1 LSLDV
6 SNLPGGFVKKVVF
19 VAALALVGTLLA
31 GPVSA
36 QPNPPSSDSISEW
49 NQLAL
54 AAVRQQ
60 RASDADAARLY
71 AMLNVAMYDAVNGIH
86 NGNPHSARAHALVT
100 ESGPSDADPQA
111 AAVSAAHTVLAA
123 LDPARASGYDDAF
136 AADLAGIGS
145 GHHRDVGA
153 AWGQHVGQLVLA
165 ARADDGSTP
174 VESQPA
180 GTGPGKFPSAW
191 SGVQYRNVRP
201 FAVAD
206 ATRFVLG
213 PPPAL
218 DSLDYAAAF
227 AEVALLGN
235 AAIPAPDK
243 LATFQY
249 WSLPAGS
256 DQPPGEWVKIALTV
270 SASRG
275 LGLDDAARLMALLTM
290 TLSDTTVA
298 TVGTKFASDHWRPA
312 QAIPQADLDG
322 NPLTVAD
329 PTWKPRGGNAGSPE
343 WVSGHS
349 SYSGAAATVLAG
361 FFCTDAIP
369 FDLVTDSAPGGQSR
383 SYPSFSAAAAEAG
396 RSRVFG
402 GLHFEFSNQAGLKL
416 GRDVAGEVLANKLLL
431 TSGDT
436 HVGACPR

>member
-1 LSLDV
+1 V
-6 SNLPGGFVKKVVF
+6 
-19 VAALALVGTLLA
+19 
-31 GPVSA
+31 
-36 QPNPPSSDSISEW
+36 SEW

-54 AAVRQQ
+54 NAVRLK

-71 AMLNVAMYDAVNGIH
+71 AILNVAIYDSVNGLQ
-86 NGNPHSARAHALVT
+86 NGNPHQTRTPALVT
-100 ESGPSDADPQA
+100 ESGPPDADPQA
-111 AAVSAAHTVLAA
+111 AAVSAAHTVLVA
-123 LDPARASGYDDAF
+123 LDADRTALYNDTF
-136 AADLAGIGS
+136 AADLAGLRPGR
-145 GHHRDVGA
+145 HRDAGVG
-153 AWGQHVGQLVLA
+153 WGDHVGQLALA

-174 VESQPA
+174 VETQPA
-180 GTGPGKFPSAW
+180 GTGPGVFPSAW

-206 ATRFVLG
+206 PTRYVLG

-243 LATFQY
+243 SATFQY

-256 DQPPGEWVKIALTV
+256 DQPPGEWVKVALTA
-270 SASRG
+270 SKARALSLADASR
-275 LGLDDAARLMALLTM
+275 LLALLTM
-290 TLSDTTVA
+290 AEADTTVA
-298 TVGTKFASDHWRPA
+298 TVGTKFAHQHWRPA
-312 QAIPQADLDG
+312 QAIPQADVDG

-329 PTWKPRGGNAGSPE
+329 PTWRPRGGNAGSPE
-343 WVSGHS
+343 WISGHS

-361 FFCTDAIP
+361 FFCADAIP
-369 FDLVTDSAPGGQSR
+369 FDLVTDTAPGGEAR
-383 SYPSFSAAAAEAG
+383 SYASFSAAAAEAG

-416 GRDVAGEVLANKLLL
+416 GRDVSGEVLAKSLLL
-431 TSGDT
+431 THGDT
-436 HVGACPR
+436 HVGACPL

>member
-1 LSLDV
+1 MRFSCRWTP
-6 SNLPGGFVKKVVF
+6 PGRRSTTTG
-19 VAALALVGTLLA
+19 
-31 GPVSA
+31 S
-36 QPNPPSSDSISEW
+36 PPIS
-49 NQLAL
+49 
-54 AAVRQQ
+54 
-60 RASDADAARLY
+60 
-71 AMLNVAMYDAVNGIH
+71 
-86 NGNPHSARAHALVT
+86 P
-100 ESGPSDADPQA
+100 
-111 AAVSAAHTVLAA
+111 
-123 LDPARASGYDDAF
+123 
-136 AADLAGIGS
+136 GS
-145 GHHRDVGA
+145 VPGHHRDAGA
-153 AWGQHVGQLVLA
+153 DWGQHVGQLVVA

-174 VESQPA
+174 VQTQPA

-235 AAIPAPDK
+235 ADIPAPDK

-256 DQPPGEWVKIALTV
+256 DQPPGEWVKVALTV
-270 SASRG
+270 SADRG
-275 LGLDDAARLMALLTM
+275 LSLDDAARLLALLTM

-298 TVGTKFASDHWRPA
+298 TVGTKFANQHWRPA

-329 PTWKPRGGNAGSPE
+329 ATWRPRGGNAGSPE
-343 WVSGHS
+343 WISGHS

-369 FDLVTDSAPGGQSR
+369 FDLVTDSAPGGQTR

-402 GLHFEFSNQAGLKL
+402 GLHFEFSNQAGLRL
-416 GRDVAGEVLANKLLL
+416 GHDVAGEVLANKLLL
-431 TSGDT
+431 AKGST
-436 HVGACPR
+436 HLGACPL